1 MASTRNKNC
10 SADYKL
16 EQQRMEDSRLYNEYE
31 FSQVGRAYNNAM
43 PDVGITPS
51 HMPRSAFSN
60 NSVDIESALKGIN
73 STNLV
78 KPAAPTVPDTK
89 NIPNIAENSEDRKI
103 MLNLITIILFD
114 KAKNKNNFNKYLHR
128 LLKDK
133 GIKDSYL
140 RNIRM

>member
-10 SADYKL
+10 AADYKL
-16 EQQRMEDSRLYNEYE
+16 EQRKMAESCLYNAYE
-31 FSQVGRAYNNAM
+31 FSQVGRAYNNAI

-78 KPAAPTVPDTK
+78 KPAAPTVP
-89 NIPNIAENSEDRKI
+89 NLKI
-103 MLNLITIILFD
+103 MPNVAFFDRMQCILPKPLD
-114 KAKNKNNFNKYLHR
+114 IAKDQRPFP
-128 LLKDK
+128 
-133 GIKDSYL
+133 I
-140 RNIRM
+140 